1 MEAGSESSGKERGT
15 QEDEWQRAGGRED
28 GPASKGSWFWMV
40 GSTYR
45 WWEGHLQ
52 VRGMEMAGRG
62 EVGRRIA
69 ALPPDK
75 YHFGTWIPFER
86 GIQEYY

>member
-1 MEAGSESSGKERGT
+1 M
-15 QEDEWQRAGGRED
+15 
-28 GPASKGSWFWMV
+28 
-40 GSTYR
+40 
-45 WWEGHLQ
+45 Q

-62 EVGRRIA
+62 EVGRRTAKGPALAA